1 MSKALAR
8 SMSGTKLIEKRV
20 AAGLTVHQLAAK
32 ARVSVQSLQK
42 WERGAAKPQAAKA
55 RAVRD
60 VLAQFEKP
68 QDDVIDRDA
77 LAADVKACREAMQDL
92 DAALRTLDNRLHLA
106 TGYFCKLA
114 AHVDPYARQIWEQ
127 NGEDFLAMEAARNG
141 SK

>member
-77 LAADVKACREAMQDL
+77 LAADVENLLGVVQNL
-92 DAALRTLDNRLHLA
+92 LLA
-106 TGYFCKLA
+106 V
-114 AHVDPYARQIWEQ
+114 AHVEKHLDSEVRDML
-127 NGEDFLAMEAARNG
+127 NRMEAARNG

>member
-77 LAADVKACREAMQDL
+77 LAADVENLREGMGIL
-92 DAALRTLDNRLHLA
+92 YRLLPNLVEAL
-106 TGYFCKLA
+106 
-114 AHVDPYARQIWEQ
+114 AHVAKHVDDEARDI
-127 NGEDFLAMEAARNG
+127 LAMAEARADD
-141 SK
+141 

>member
-1 MSKALAR
+1 MSKTLAR
-8 SMSGTKLIEKRV
+8 SYSGTKLIEKRV

-68 QDDVIDRDA
+68 QDDTLDRDA
-77 LAADVKACREAMQDL
+77 LAHDVETMRQGMQSLHILVENLITAFAHVAKHVDEE
-92 DAALRTLDNRLHLA
+92 LRD
-106 TGYFCKLA
+106 KLA
-114 AHVDPYARQIWEQ
+114 SA
-127 NGEDFLAMEAARNG
+127 EA
-141 SK
+141 KTDD

>member
-1 MSKALAR
+1 MSKTLAR
-8 SMSGTKLIEKRV
+8 SYSGTKLIEKRV

-68 QDDVIDRDA
+68 AADVIDRDE
-77 LAADVKACREAMQDL
+77 LAADVETMREGMGVL
-92 DAALRTLDNRLHLA
+92 CILVENLTAAFVHVA
-106 TGYFCKLA
+106 K
-114 AHVDPYARQIWEQ
+114 HVDDGAR
-127 NGEDFLAMEAARNG
+127 DALASVEAQTDD
-141 SK
+141 

>member
-77 LAADVKACREAMQDL
+77 LAYDVETMRQGMR
-92 DAALRTLDNRLHLA
+92 ALHILVENLTTA
-106 TGYFCKLA
+106 F
-114 AHVDPYARQIWEQ
+114 AHVAKHVDEEARDI
-127 NGEDFLAMEAARNG
+127 LAMAEAKADD
-141 SK
+141 

>member
-1 MSKALAR
+1 MSKTLAR
-8 SMSGTKLIEKRV
+8 SYSGTKLIEKRV

-68 QDDVIDRDA
+68 QDDTLDRDA
-77 LAADVKACREAMQDL
+77 LAYDVETMRQGMRSLYILVENL
-92 DAALRTLDNRLHLA
+92 TAAFVHVA
-106 TGYFCKLA
+106 K
-114 AHVDPYARQIWEQ
+114 HVDDKAR
-127 NGEDFLAMEAARNG
+127 DTLAKVEAKSND
-141 SK
+141 

>member
-77 LAADVKACREAMQDL
+77 LAADVENLREGMGIL
-92 DAALRTLDNRLHLA
+92 YRLLPNLVEAL
-106 TGYFCKLA
+106 
-114 AHVDPYARQIWEQ
+114 AHVAKHVDDDARDI
-127 NGEDFLAMEAARNG
+127 LAKAEARADD
-141 SK
+141 